1 MTTDK
6 IGRNAR
12 LISKILDNKNSTPLS
27 ELWEKSEL
35 TESDFSM
42 ALGWLAREY
51 KIAFYEKD
59 KQQIVML
66 LS

>member
-1 MTTDK
+1 MTIDR

-12 LISKILDNKNSTPLS
+12 LICEILDNKNNTSVS

-35 TESDFSM
+35 TEFDFSM

-51 KIAFYEKD
+51 KIAFYKIDEE
-59 KQQIVML
+59 QIVTL
-66 LS
+66 LY